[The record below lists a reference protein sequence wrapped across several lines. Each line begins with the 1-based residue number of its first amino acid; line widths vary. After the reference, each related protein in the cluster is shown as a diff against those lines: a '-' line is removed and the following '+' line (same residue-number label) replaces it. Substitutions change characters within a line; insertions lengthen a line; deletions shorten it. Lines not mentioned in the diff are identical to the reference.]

1 MGAEEEASL
10 SLFNIFWKWLFG
22 VDDRCDVGM
31 SQVGVSR
38 GVMGVKRALEAKGGR
53 NYSRQ
58 VLASSLVFLIK

>member
-10 SLFNIFWKWLFG
+10 SLFNIFWKWLF

-38 GVMGVKRALEAKGGR
+38 GAMAVKRALEAKGGR